1 MGWTA
6 GSAASMAGSDAV
18 IGRYDVLAPAPV
30 LEYLISGTRVDM
42 DHTCHCLS
50 RLATCNALACVYV
63 GTTASSVVRSSVQ
76 SLSDVSLSYNQG
88 ANEMNFTREVL
99 VSGGDSRIV
108 SGSLFSVG

>member
-1 MGWTA
+1 MLW
-6 GSAASMAGSDAV
+6 
-18 IGRYDVLAPAPV
+18 
-30 LEYLISGTRVDM
+30 RV
-42 DHTCHCLS
+42 
-50 RLATCNALACVYV
+50 CVCVCV

-108 SGSLFSVG
+108 SGS